1 MNKENRKKISIIG
14 TCGIPNKYGGF
25 EELAENLVKYLSNYY
40 DIKVFCS
47 SRHNKNGPK
56 IYNGARLKYLPLKA
70 NGIESI
76 FYDLISLLLSVFD
89 DKILL
94 LGCSGG
100 LLMPFLFF
108 LRKKIILNIGGLEW
122 QRSKWPK
129 MAQKFLKISERV
141 AIYLSKVIVSD
152 NKAIKEYIKNEYGR
166 DSYLI
171 EYGGDTAFSVT
182 CTDEDYKKYPFLK
195 KKYALGIARIQEDNN
210 VEIILKAFLTYYNF
224 PIVFIGNWDN
234 SRYGRKLFNK
244 YKSDKN
250 IILLESIYDKRILN
264 LIRSNCYVYLH
275 GHSAGGTNPSLVEI
289 MYLGKPII
297 AYASKFNLYTTENK
311 ALYFYDLNSLIDILN
326 SLESIN
332 LDNIKEE
339 MKKIAEEKYKWEII
353 SNKYKILF
361 DDII

>member
-1 MNKENRKKISIIG
+1 MYKNKKQISILG
-14 TCGIPNKYGGF
+14 TRGIPNRYGGF
-25 EELAENLVKYLSNYY
+25 EQLAENLVNYLSSYY
-40 DIKVFCS
+40 DIRVFCS
-47 SRHNKNGPK
+47 SIDNKNGPK

-76 FYDLISLLLSVFD
+76 FYDFLSLLLSVFD

-100 LLMPFLFF
+100 ILMPFLFF
-108 LRKKIILNIGGLEW
+108 LRKKIILNIGGLDWE
-122 QRSKWPK
+122 RKKWPK
-129 MAQKFLKISERV
+129 MVRKFLKISERL
-141 AIYLSKVIVSD
+141 AISFSKVIVSD
-152 NKAIKEYIKNEYGR
+152 NKAIEEYIKNEYSR

-171 EYGGDTAFSVT
+171 EYGGDTAFSVQ
-182 CTDEDYKKYPFLK
+182 CSNEDYKLYPFLK
-195 KKYALGIARIQEDNN
+195 KDYALGIARIQEDNN
-210 VEIILKAFLTYYNF
+210 IEIILKAFLSYDKF
-224 PIVFIGNWDN
+224 PIVFIGNWNN

-244 YKSDKN
+244 YKSEKN

-264 LIRSNCYVYLH
+264 LIRSNCFVYIH

-311 ALYFYDLNSLIDILN
+311 ALYFNDLNSLIDILN

-332 LDNIKEE
+332 LDSIKIE

-361 DDII
+361 DDNKR